1 MRGGES
7 ERKRMREKRKR
18 KQKRRRTTTS
28 KWQEANRLGSVRRV
42 LREGGE
48 EERRER
54 KEKRQNVK
62 KHAPKDDLARERA
75 DQRDARDREVDVGR
89 QLAVVVWE
97 VDDADGR
104 LGEADDEEV
113 VGVGEEADPGDEDGL
128 ESFFVLGF

>member
-1 MRGGES
+1 
-7 ERKRMREKRKR
+7 MREKRKR